1 MKRWKKILAAVTAG
15 VLCVGSVG
23 VTGLQ
28 DILESIGTVWSVSAN
43 YNADYN
49 LFYTEYDDSIEI
61 NRCDSDITTIEIPSE
76 INGKKITSIE
86 ADAFKNCNRLKK
98 VYISSIADWCE
109 IDFAN
114 DFSSPLRGADLY
126 VNGKIVTDIFIPDGV
141 TSIKKY
147 AFQMC
152 ESIKSITIPDSV
164 EYIGNCAF
172 QICRNLTSVTVGSGL
187 KSIEDLAF
195 NSCTSLTDF
204 VISDNVTSIGNN
216 AFSGCT
222 SMRSITIPSSVNEIG
237 KEAFA
242 SCHSL
247 QEVHISDL
255 AAWCNIDFAGFG
267 EYAYEDEYV
276 RSSNPLVYG
285 ANIYINNEKVTEIT
299 IPDGVTEIKQGAF
312 SGFTNLT
319 SVVLSDGVESIG
331 GFAFCHCDELTNIT
345 IPPTLTKIEKGAFW
359 GCNDVRNVY
368 ISNVASWCNV
378 EFNDSPLKPSTIL
391 YENGKK
397 LTNVIL
403 PDTTVSI
410 GNHAFYFNTS
420 LTNIVIPKSV
430 TSVKYG
436 SFTGCTNLDNV
447 TVENWQAYFDVGV
460 GFEETTNVKFIIP
473 DDFIQ
478 EQNDA
483 IARYATQLDVKYKN
497 GEILASAC
505 KGIKQLKEVT
515 LENGITQIGGEAF
528 SNCTNLK
535 KIIIPRSVTS
545 IRYTAFNEDDNLT
558 IYGYEGSYAQT
569 YAETVDIPFIVLDES
584 EELITTTTTTTETTT
599 TTITTTTTPTGSE
612 GSPIYGDINL
622 DGRIDITDAVLLN
635 KYCAGSIE
643 MNADALQNADCDGDK
658 EIGNNDAIVLLK
670 FLVQLVPTLP
680 YSE

>member
-1 MKRWKKILAAVTAG
+1 
-15 VLCVGSVG
+15 
-23 VTGLQ
+23 
-28 DILESIGTVWSVSAN
+28 
-43 YNADYN
+43 
-49 LFYTEYDDSIEI
+49 
-61 NRCDSDITTIEIPSE
+61 
-76 INGKKITSIE
+76 
-86 ADAFKNCNRLKK
+86 
-98 VYISSIADWCE
+98 
-109 IDFAN
+109 
-114 DFSSPLRGADLY
+114 
-126 VNGKIVTDIFIPDGV
+126 
-141 TSIKKY
+141 
-147 AFQMC
+147 
-152 ESIKSITIPDSV
+152 
-164 EYIGNCAF
+164 
-172 QICRNLTSVTVGSGL
+172 
-187 KSIEDLAF
+187 
-195 NSCTSLTDF
+195 
-204 VISDNVTSIGNN
+204 
-216 AFSGCT
+216 
-222 SMRSITIPSSVNEIG
+222 MRSITIPSSVNEIG

-410 GNHAFYFNTS
+410 GNFAFYFNTS

-447 TVENWQAYFDVGV
+447 TVENWQAYFDVG
-460 GFEETTNVKFIIP
+460 
-473 DDFIQ
+473 D
-478 EQNDA
+478 
-483 IARYATQLDVKYKN
+483 
-497 GEILASAC
+497 
-505 KGIKQLKEVT
+505 
-515 LENGITQIGGEAF
+515 
-528 SNCTNLK
+528 LK
-535 KIIIPRSVTS
+535 KPQML
-545 IRYTAFNEDDNLT
+545 NLLFQM
-558 IYGYEGSYAQT
+558 ILYKSKMM
-569 YAETVDIPFIVLDES
+569 PLLDM
-584 EELITTTTTTTETTT
+584 
-599 TTITTTTTPTGSE
+599 PH
-612 GSPIYGDINL
+612 N
-622 DGRIDITDAVLLN
+622 
-635 KYCAGSIE
+635 
-643 MNADALQNADCDGDK
+643 
-658 EIGNNDAIVLLK
+658 
-670 FLVQLVPTLP
+670 
-680 YSE
+680 